1 MAKNDKVKKE
11 RRRAM
16 FAAMEGLR
24 PQKGFPVP
32 PRKAMSQANKASKKL
47 AYPLA
52 PYPGA
57 SLLQLY
63 RWGSAEWQSLG
74 RWQNLALPVVV
85 LVSLLTWEKERGI
98 QDDYWAVKDK
108 EEDQDQGHTDVCRP
122 QHRPQAAQ
130 EEAAGHHSPP
140 QRHTIGR
147 RGVRSAE
154 WR

>member
-1 MAKNDKVKKE
+1 MAKNDKAKKE

-47 AYPLA
+47 VYPLA

-57 SLLQLY
+57 GLLQLY
-63 RWGSAEWQSLG
+63 RWGTAEWKSLG

-85 LVSLLTWEKERGI
+85 LVSLLTWEKEQAI
-98 QDDYWAVKDK
+98 QDDYWATKDK
-108 EEDQDQGHTDVCRP
+108 EEIRTKATRMYVEMSAEPKARKRKLLGVIP
-122 QHRPQAAQ
+122 LP
-130 EEAAGHHSPP
+130 
-140 QRHTIGR
+140 GR
-147 RGVRSAE
+147 R
-154 WR
+154 